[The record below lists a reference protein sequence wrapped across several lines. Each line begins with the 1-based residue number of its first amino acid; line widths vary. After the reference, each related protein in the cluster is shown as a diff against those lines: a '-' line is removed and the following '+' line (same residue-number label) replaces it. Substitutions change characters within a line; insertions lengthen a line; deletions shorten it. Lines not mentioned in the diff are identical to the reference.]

1 MPGDDWLEIIDLT
14 KLINFSRKVIYSNI
28 GEEHTDLSNMEFL
41 KAIENMQENNLKE
54 LDSILPIIEA
64 KAIFEP
70 YLKKERNKKTFK
82 TRISIKE
89 SDYDEVLQQ
98 LGQRMISNIVRNLV
112 KKGLVESAFDEEKN
126 DFVFWLKK
134 EIGE

>member
-1 MPGDDWLEIIDLT
+1 MDDGWLEIVDLT
-14 KLINFSRKVIYSNI
+14 KLINFSRKVIYSNM
-28 GEEHTDLSNMEFL
+28 GEEYADLSNMDFL
-41 KAIENMQENNLKE
+41 SAVENMQESNIKE
-54 LDSILPIIEA
+54 LDSILPIVEA

-70 YLKKERNKKTFK
+70 YIKKERNKKTFE
-82 TRISIKE
+82 TRLSIKE

-98 LGQRMISNIVRNLV
+98 LSQRMISNIVRNLV